1 MDMDSKTHGQSH
13 YAVLEIP
20 VTAGQ
25 HEIHQAYL
33 KAKSTYSSDSP
44 ALYTMFTPEEAQ
56 ALMSLIEEAYAV
68 LGHQGKRREYDLK
81 MGFQVAPDA
90 IEKSVAPTSSEHII
104 EIKPLVTKN
113 EDGWLGQVK
122 IHKRKDD
129 LPEGFA
135 RTKFSVYQL
144 NQALEDELKTV
155 TECDGLFLQKIR
167 HYKGVK
173 LEQLCEEIRV
183 TKATLVALEANDI
196 EGMPAAVFVRGYVLQ
211 LARVLGLDEKRIS
224 DAYMKYYRS
233 QPSS

>member
-1 MDMDSKTHGQSH
+1 MGMGTKNQGQS
-13 YAVLEIP
+13 YYEVLEIP

-25 HEIHQAYL
+25 HEIHHAYL

-44 ALYTMFTPEEAQ
+44 ALYTMFTAEEAQ
-56 ALMSLIEEAYAV
+56 ALINLIEEAYAI
-68 LGHQGKRREYDLK
+68 LGHQGKRREYDLQ
-81 MGFQVAPDA
+81 MGYQTAPEA
-90 IEKSVAPTSSEHII
+90 VERSVASSVDTVI
-104 EIKPLVTKN
+104 EIKPLITKN

-144 NQALEDELKTV
+144 NNALEEELKSIA
-155 TECDGLFLQKIR
+155 ECDGLFLQKVR

-183 TKATLVALEANDI
+183 TKATLVALEANDL
-196 EGMPAAVFVRGYVLQ
+196 EALPAAVFVRGYVLQ
-211 LARVLGLDEKRIS
+211 LARVLGLDEKRIA
-224 DAYMKYYRS
+224 DAYMKYYRTTH
-233 QPSS
+233 SS

>member
-1 MDMDSKTHGQSH
+1 MSSKIGQSH
-13 YAVLEIP
+13 YDVLEIP

-56 ALMSLIEEAYAV
+56 ALMSLIEEAYNV
-68 LGHQGKRREYDLK
+68 LGHQGKRNEYDLK
-81 MGFQVAPDA
+81 MGFQAAPMA
-90 IEKSVAPTSSEHII
+90 VEKSVGPVVEHTI
-104 EIKPLVTKN
+104 EIKPLITKN

-144 NQALEDELKTV
+144 NNALEEELKTI
-155 TECDGLFLQKIR
+155 TECDGAFLQKVR

-173 LEQLCEEIRV
+173 LEQLCDEIRV

-196 EGMPAAVFVRGYVLQ
+196 EALPAAVFVRGYVLQ

-224 DAYMKYYRS
+224 DAYMKYYRTRQS
-233 QPSS
+233 

>member
-1 MDMDSKTHGQSH
+1 MSSKDGQS
-13 YAVLEIP
+13 YYDVLEIP

-44 ALYTMFTPEEAQ
+44 ALYTMFTAEEAQ
-56 ALMSLIEEAYAV
+56 ALMSLIEEAYTI
-68 LGHQGKRREYDLK
+68 LGHQAKRQEYDLQ
-81 MGFQVAPDA
+81 MGYQTAPQPA
-90 IEKSVAPTSSEHII
+90 LKAVPPAGEHTI

-135 RTKFSVYQL
+135 RTKFSVYQI
-144 NQALEDELKTV
+144 NNALEEELKKV
-155 TECDGLFLQKIR
+155 TECDGLFLQKVR

-196 EGMPAAVFVRGYVLQ
+196 EGLPAAVFVRGYVLQ
-211 LARVLGLDEKRIS
+211 LARVLGLDEKRIA
-224 DAYMKYYRS
+224 DAYMKYYRTRQS
-233 QPSS
+233 